1 MYLGIRSV
9 IYPARD
15 LAAARDW
22 FVGLLGIQ
30 PYFDEPFYVGFNLG
44 GYELG
49 LDPGADAGRGAIS
62 YWGVESA
69 SETLDELVAA
79 GATDSSG
86 VLDIGDG
93 LRMATVQLPNGG
105 GIFGII
111 ENPAFVLAPVAS
123 RGPGQ

>member
-9 IYPARD
+9 IYPAPD

-22 FVGLLGIQ
+22 FVRVLGIQ

-49 LDPGADAGRGAIS
+49 LDPGADVARGAIS
-62 YWGVESA
+62 YWGVENA
-69 SETLDELVAA
+69 KETLEELLRA

-123 RGPGQ
+123 KGPGQ

>member
-9 IYPARD
+9 IYPAPD
-15 LAAARDW
+15 IVAARDW
-22 FVGLLGIQ
+22 FVGVLGIQ

-44 GYELG
+44 GFELG
-49 LDPGADAGRGAIS
+49 LEAGADVARGAIS
-62 YWGVESA
+62 YWGVDNA
-69 SETLDELVAA
+69 SEALDELLAA
-79 GATDSSG
+79 GASDSSG

-111 ENPAFVLAPVAS
+111 ENPAFVLTPVAS
-123 RGPGQ
+123 SGPGQ

>member
-9 IYPARD
+9 IYPAPD
-15 LAAARDW
+15 LATARDW
-22 FVGLLGIQ
+22 FVSLLGTQ
-30 PYFDEPFYVGFNLG
+30 PYFDEHFYVGFNLG
-44 GYELG
+44 GFEFG
-49 LDPGADAGRGAIS
+49 LDPGADVAKGAIS

-69 SETLDELVAA
+69 SETLEELLTA

-86 VLDIGDG
+86 VVDVGDG
-93 LRMATVQLPNGG
+93 LRMATVRLPGG

-123 RGPGQ
+123 QGPGQ

>member
-9 IYPARD
+9 IYPAPD
-15 LAAARDW
+15 LTAARDW
-22 FVGLLGIQ
+22 FAGVLGIQ
-30 PYFDEPFYVGFNLG
+30 PYFDEPFYVGFSLG

-49 LDPGADAGRGAIS
+49 LDPGADVARGAIS
-62 YWGVESA
+62 YWGVENA
-69 SETLDELVAA
+69 SEALEELLAA

-86 VLDIGDG
+86 VTDVGEG

-111 ENPAFVLAPVAS
+111 ENPAFALVPVAS
-123 RGPGQ
+123 KGPGQ